1 MGKRANGEGTI
12 RQRKDGRWEARCT
25 CGYNP
30 KTGQPIRKSVYGLTQ
45 KEVREK
51 LTSTIKSIDDNTYI
65 APSAITVESWLDTWL
80 KEYVKSSVKLL
91 TFTSYDTISRVH
103 IKPTLGRI
111 KLQALKAPQI
121 QALYNSLL
129 AEGKSPKT
137 IKNIHGVLHKALD
150 KAVKIGYIQ
159 TNPAAVCD
167 IPRIEKKEIKPLN
180 TDDISRFIKRLQT
193 EEYKNLYLTTLF
205 TGMREGEVL
214 GLTWD
219 CVDFERGTIIIN
231 KQLQKEKTSGAKYY
245 IAETKTSKIRVLTP
259 APYVM
264 SLLKEEQTKQKQNR
278 LRLGYLWDNPL
289 NLVFTTE
296 IGRYIAFSTVYKR
309 FKRIVAELGV
319 PEARFHDLR
328 HTYATLA
335 LQEGD
340 DIKTVQTALGHSTVS
355 TTLDIYSHTTETM
368 KEKSSQ
374 RMNNFI
380 SKVI

>member
-1 MGKRANGEGTI
+1 MGKRASGEGTI
-12 RQRKDGRWEARCT
+12 RQRKDGRWEARYS
-25 CGYNP
+25 CGYDP
-30 KTGQPIRKSVYGLTQ
+30 KTGKPIRKSVYGLTQ

-51 LTSTIKSIDDNTYI
+51 LTSAIKSIDDNTYI
-65 APSAITVESWLDTWL
+65 APKTITVESWLDTWL

-193 EEYKNLYLTTLF
+193 VEYKNLYLTTLF

-219 CVDFERGTIIIN
+219 CVDFERGTITIN

-296 IGRYIAFSTVYKR
+296 TGRYIAFSTVYKR
-309 FKRIVAELGV
+309 FKRIVTELGV
-319 PEARFHDLR
+319 PDARFHDLR
-328 HTYATLA
+328 HPYV
-335 LQEGD
+335 
-340 DIKTVQTALGHSTVS
+340 K
-355 TTLDIYSHTTETM
+355 HTT
-368 KEKSSQ
+368 KKYNSEKQKTQATKMDLIAWGFCFCIVSY
-374 RMNNFI
+374 
-380 SKVI
+380 SKRSWTL

>member
-1 MGKRANGEGTI
+1 MGKRASGEGTI
-12 RQRKDGRWEARCT
+12 RQRKDGRWEARYS
-25 CGYNP
+25 CGYDP
-30 KTGQPIRKSVYGLTQ
+30 KTGKPIRKSVYGLTQ

-51 LTSTIKSIDDNTYI
+51 LTSAIKSIDDNTYI

-159 TNPAAVCD
+159 TNPASVCD

>member
-1 MGKRANGEGTI
+1 MGKRASGEGTI
-12 RQRKDGRWEARCT
+12 RQRKDGRWEARYS
-25 CGYNP
+25 CGYDP
-30 KTGQPIRKSVYGLTQ
+30 KTGKPIRKSVYGLTQ

-51 LTSTIKSIDDNTYI
+51 LTSAIKSIDDNTYI
-65 APSAITVESWLDTWL
+65 APKTITVESWLDTWL

-159 TNPAAVCD
+159 TNPASVCD

-205 TGMREGEVL
+205 TGMRQGEVL
-214 GLTWD
+214 RLTWD

>member
-1 MGKRANGEGTI
+1 MGKRASGEGTI
-12 RQRKDGRWEARCT
+12 RQRKDGRWEARYS
-25 CGYNP
+25 CGYDP
-30 KTGQPIRKSVYGLTQ
+30 KTGKPIRKSVYGLTQ

-159 TNPAAVCD
+159 TNPASVCD

>member
-1 MGKRANGEGTI
+1 MGKRASGEGTI
-12 RQRKDGRWEARCT
+12 RQRKDGRWEARYS
-25 CGYNP
+25 CGYDP
-30 KTGQPIRKSVYGLTQ
+30 KTGKPIRKSVYGLTQ

-51 LTSTIKSIDDNTYI
+51 LTSAIKSIDDNTYI
-65 APSAITVESWLDTWL
+65 APKTITVESWLDTWL

-159 TNPAAVCD
+159 TNPASVCD

>member
-121 QALYNSLL
+121 QAFYNSLITD
-129 AEGKSPKT
+129 KSPKT

-150 KAVKIGYIQ
+150 KAIKIGYIT
-159 TNPAAVCD
+159 TNPASVCD

-180 TDDISRFIKRLQT
+180 ADNISRFIKRLDT
-193 EEYKNLYLTTLF
+193 EEYKNLYITTLF

-219 CVDFERGTIIIN
+219 CVDFERGTITVN
-231 KQLQKEKTSGAKYY
+231 KQLQKEKIKGGKYY
-245 IAETKTSKIRVLTP
+245 LAETKTSKVRVLTP
-259 APYVM
+259 AQYVM
-264 SLLKEEQTKQKQNR
+264 SILKEEQIRQKENR
-278 LRLGYLWDNPL
+278 LKLGHMWDNSL
-289 NLVFTTE
+289 NLVFTNTT
-296 IGRYIAFSTVYKR
+296 GRYLAIVTVYKR
-309 FKRIVAELGV
+309 FKKIVSEIGI
-319 PEARFHDLR
+319 PQARFHDLR

-368 KEKSSQ
+368 RKESSK
-374 RMNNFI
+374 RMDNFI
-380 SKVI
+380 NKVI

>member
-1 MGKRANGEGTI
+1 MGKRASGEGTI
-12 RQRKDGRWEARCT
+12 RQRKDGRWEARYS

-150 KAVKIGYIQ
+150 KAVKIGYIT
-159 TNPAAVCD
+159 TNPASVCD

-219 CVDFERGTIIIN
+219 CVDFERGTITIN

-296 IGRYIAFSTVYKR
+296 TGRYIAFSTVYKR

-319 PEARFHDLR
+319 PDAMFHDLR

>member
-1 MGKRANGEGTI
+1 MGKRASGEGTI
-12 RQRKDGRWEARCT
+12 RQRKDGRWEARYS
-25 CGYNP
+25 CGYDP
-30 KTGQPIRKSVYGLTQ
+30 KTGKPIRKSVYGLTQ

-51 LTSTIKSIDDNTYI
+51 LTSAIKSIDDNTYI
-65 APSAITVESWLDTWL
+65 APKTITVESWLDTWL

-193 EEYKNLYLTTLF
+193 VEYKNLYLTTLF

-219 CVDFERGTIIIN
+219 CVDFERGTITIN

-296 IGRYIAFSTVYKR
+296 TGRYIAFSTVYKR
-309 FKRIVAELGV
+309 FKRIVTELGV
-319 PEARFHDLR
+319 PDARFHDLR

>member
-159 TNPAAVCD
+159 TNPASVCD